1 MRSKEGDSRKVDS
14 DKEGG
19 EREANGS
26 RIGDVEAV
34 QSLKKIDDLRT
45 SDPF

>member
-1 MRSKEGDSRKVDS
+1 MDS
-14 DKEGG
+14 DKERR
-19 EREANGS
+19 ERAGNGS

-34 QSLKKIDDLRT
+34 QSLKEIDDLRT